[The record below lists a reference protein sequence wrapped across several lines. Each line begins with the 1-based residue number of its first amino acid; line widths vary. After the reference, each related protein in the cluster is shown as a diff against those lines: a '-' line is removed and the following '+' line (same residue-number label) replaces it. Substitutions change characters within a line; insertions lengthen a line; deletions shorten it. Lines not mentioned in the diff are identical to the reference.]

1 MLIQGVLQ
9 GLLIWAIRNVLV
21 ALSAGEDAATL
32 TVRIGGAFLIFGI
45 WLLRAAS
52 AFLADSLAMRLATRV
67 EIGAMYDVLE
77 KLLGL
82 PIAFFDRHSQGD
94 LVMASYHDLKG
105 IRASVV
111 EVGRLILY
119 VSQVMGLAVAAMLL
133 SPQLA
138 LVGML
143 TVPLGAVPAWW
154 FGQRMTQAADRERR
168 AVTSLHDSFLQVSSG
183 IRAIR
188 VNRIER
194 RLVERAHRI
203 GSELRTQMVRN
214 AELRGAARFLLESVS
229 GVGLILI
236 LALGGRDVAAGRM
249 EWPTLMGLLVAVMA
263 LYQPIVNVLHT
274 YGTLR
279 SALAE
284 PRARAADRHR
294 WRRCARVSSGRSR
307 SRTRPVTIE
316 LRDVSFWYDG
326 HAPSAPAA
334 LHHISATFTRGE
346 TIGIVGPSGAGKS
359 TLMALLLGFYE
370 PTSGEVLF
378 DGIDA
383 RRVSRA
389 DLMDLSALVLQEP
402 FLFGASVAENIGA
415 ARPGASMAE
424 IERAAAAADLHD
436 EILQMPEGYDTVL
449 GRGAAARG
457 VSVGQKQRIAIAAAL
472 LKNAPLLFLDEATSS
487 LDPSAERK
495 VQAAMERLMAG
506 RTTFVIA
513 HRLSTLARADRILVL
528 DQGRL
533 AGLGT
538 HAELTAR
545 CPVYARLWAGQ
556 DSPRRSEELT
566 DVRSPGGRMTDW
578 TWIPSEARRSTAP
591 RVAIV
596 VDHPERDLAGLV
608 LTALDLARRGVVCHL
623 VPLNLQER
631 EIWALEPDL
640 VLFNYLR
647 RNNERFAAQLQ
658 AAGIAFAALDTEGAI
673 WPDPDEYV
681 LAALARCVAPARG
694 ALRVHVGTAAGRS
707 PDRAARPRLP
717 IRSSSTGCPRF
728 DLYADPWR
736 RLREDAAAALDRR
749 ERRILINTNFSIT
762 NPLFTTADKCV
773 DLHRSVLGYSDAD
786 IAPHGRAPRRW
797 PSAKSS
803 ASRRRWPTPSRT
815 STSSSARI
823 RSRIPRR
830 TPRPPLGRRNVI
842 VNQSESI
849 QAAIF
854 GACAV
859 IQRSCTTAIEA
870 GLAGVPTFSPQWV
883 PAPFLMPDAEAA
895 SVPCASF
902 DELTALPRRRRRR
915 HVPHAGGHA
924 SGDRPRDSRLLF
936 RGRRSRAPAR
946 RGRGVSRAR
955 RAPAD
960 RSRTVSAV
968 DVRTGPRV
976 DRDAARAGGASR
988 AAAAVAVA
996 GVVVLAHARR
1006 ARRIVDAQQQVLR
1019 RGDGRSPRRARAPHR
1034 RHRSRRSG

>member
-1 MLIQGVLQ
+1 MTTSAASVTSASAAPASAPSAPASAFESTGSSRRLTFLDAAGVGTSALRRSPALSSGLIAAVLFQGVLQ
-9 GLLIWAIRNVLV
+9 GLLIWAIRNVLI

-32 TVRIGGAFLIFGI
+32 SVRIGGAFLIFGI

-52 AFLADSLAMRLATRV
+52 AYLADSLAMRLATRV

-119 VSQVMGLAVAAMLL
+119 VSQVAGLAVAAMLL

-138 LVGML
+138 LIGML

-154 FGQRMTQAADRERR
+154 FDQRMTQAADRERR
-168 AVTSLHDSFLQVSSG
+168 AVTSLYDSFLQVSAG

-194 RLVERAHRI
+194 RLAERAHRI
-203 GSELRTQMVRN
+203 GGELRSQMVRN
-214 AELRGAARFLLESVS
+214 AELRGVARFLLESVS
-229 GVGLILI
+229 GIGLIFI

-279 SALAE
+279 SAL
-284 PRARAADRHR
+284 PNL
-294 WRRCARVSSGRSR
+294 ARVQQIVTAGDDASR
-307 SRTRPVTIE
+307 VERPVALHEAPVTIE

-359 TLMALLLGFYE
+359 TLMAMLLGFYE

-378 DGIDA
+378 DGVDA

-415 ARPGASMAE
+415 ARPNASMAE
-424 IERAAAAADLHD
+424 IERAAAAADLHE

-487 LDPSAERK
+487 LDPAAERK

-538 HAELTAR
+538 HGELTAN

-556 DSPRRSEELT
+556 E
-566 DVRSPGGRMTDW
+566 
-578 TWIPSEARRSTAP
+578 PS
-591 RVAIV
+591 
-596 VDHPERDLAGLV
+596 L
-608 LTALDLARRGVVCHL
+608 
-623 VPLNLQER
+623 
-631 EIWALEPDL
+631 
-640 VLFNYLR
+640 
-647 RNNERFAAQLQ
+647 
-658 AAGIAFAALDTEGAI
+658 
-673 WPDPDEYV
+673 
-681 LAALARCVAPARG
+681 
-694 ALRVHVGTAAGRS
+694 
-707 PDRAARPRLP
+707 
-717 IRSSSTGCPRF
+717 
-728 DLYADPWR
+728 
-736 RLREDAAAALDRR
+736 
-749 ERRILINTNFSIT
+749 
-762 NPLFTTADKCV
+762 
-773 DLHRSVLGYSDAD
+773 
-786 IAPHGRAPRRW
+786 
-797 PSAKSS
+797 
-803 ASRRRWPTPSRT
+803 
-815 STSSSARI
+815 
-823 RSRIPRR
+823 
-830 TPRPPLGRRNVI
+830 
-842 VNQSESI
+842 
-849 QAAIF
+849 
-854 GACAV
+854 
-859 IQRSCTTAIEA
+859 
-870 GLAGVPTFSPQWV
+870 
-883 PAPFLMPDAEAA
+883 A
-895 SVPCASF
+895 SV
-902 DELTALPRRRRRR
+902 
-915 HVPHAGGHA
+915 
-924 SGDRPRDSRLLF
+924 
-936 RGRRSRAPAR
+936 
-946 RGRGVSRAR
+946 
-955 RAPAD
+955 
-960 RSRTVSAV
+960 
-968 DVRTGPRV
+968 
-976 DRDAARAGGASR
+976 
-988 AAAAVAVA
+988 
-996 GVVVLAHARR
+996 
-1006 ARRIVDAQQQVLR
+1006 Q
-1019 RGDGRSPRRARAPHR
+1019 
-1034 RHRSRRSG
+1034 